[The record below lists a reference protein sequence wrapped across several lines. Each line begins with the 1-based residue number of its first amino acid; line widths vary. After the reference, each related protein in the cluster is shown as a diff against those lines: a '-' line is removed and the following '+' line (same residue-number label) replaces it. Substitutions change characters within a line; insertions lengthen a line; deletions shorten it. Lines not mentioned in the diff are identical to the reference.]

1 MSGIIRYKLAA
12 CAFCHKAVQVNR
24 ACCITAMGQH
34 RCSTACNCNLSQHFA
49 CMFCCCR
56 AFKAIEWTL
65 IRPLVN
71 VHGYA
76 MYITVFYIISGVTLT
91 TIALTV
97 WVALVLK
104 GSDTANP
111 WLRRW
116 EYYVLC

>member
-1 MSGIIRYKLAA
+1 VHV
-12 CAFCHKAVQVNR
+12 C
-24 ACCITAMGQH
+24 
-34 RCSTACNCNLSQHFA
+34 FA
-49 CMFCCCR
+49 GCCR
-56 AFKAIEWTL
+56 AFKTIEWTL

-104 GSDTANP
+104 GSDTTNP

-116 EYYVLC
+116 EYYILC